1 MCYNDWAQARNAKI
15 TTDVIFLDFTKA
27 FDSVPHEHLL
37 YKLEQ
42 YGISGV
48 LLNWFRNFLTNRSQR
63 VVVRGSFSTWTK
75 VTSGVP
81 QGTILGPIVF
91 LIYIN
96 DFLNGISSPT
106 KLFADDTKVYR
117 GLIDLEKDKQILQS
131 DLDRMTE
138 WTNTWQLHFNSDK
151 CEVMR
156 ITHQKDISLPDYNL
170 SGKKLKVV
178 NEFKDLG
185 VIMTSN
191 LSWSNQVASS
201 VKKSNRI
208 LGLIKRTVGSFTP
221 TSTFT
226 TLYKSLVRPLL
237 EYAAPVWSPHLVKV
251 YKH

>member
-1 MCYNDWAQARNAKI
+1 MDESNIR
-15 TTDVIFLDFTKA
+15 
-27 FDSVPHEHLL
+27 
-37 YKLEQ
+37 
-42 YGISGV
+42 
-48 LLNWFRNFLTNRSQR
+48 
-63 VVVRGSFSTWTK
+63 
-75 VTSGVP
+75 VP
-81 QGTILGPIVF
+81 QGTILGPILF

-131 DLDRMTE
+131 DLDRMTK
-138 WTNTWQLHFNSDK
+138 WTNTWQLNFNSDK

-156 ITHQKDISLPDYNL
+156 ITHQKDFSLPDYNL

-201 VKKSNRI
+201 VKKANRI
-208 LGLIKRTVGSFTP
+208 LGLIKRMVGSFTP

-237 EYAAPVWSPHLVKV
+237 VYAAPVWSPHLVKDIQALEAV
-251 YKH
+251 QRRASRPALKQRRGEMPYKDRCELLKWNTLEK